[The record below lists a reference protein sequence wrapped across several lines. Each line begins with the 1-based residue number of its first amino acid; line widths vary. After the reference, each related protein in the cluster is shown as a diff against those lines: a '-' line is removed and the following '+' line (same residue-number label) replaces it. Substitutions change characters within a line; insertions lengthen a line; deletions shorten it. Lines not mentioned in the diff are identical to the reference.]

1 MQPLHPH
8 DPPTIGRFRLV
19 GRLGEDTCSRMYVAG
34 SEQYPSVSLRVVRAS
49 YSDNATFRS
58 ALTYRVEGAYELRS
72 PYVARLLD
80 ADLEHATPWVAV
92 EHHPGP
98 SLRWL
103 VETHGPLPA
112 EALQPLALTLAQGL
126 ADLHS
131 QHRTHATLSPE
142 VVLLTRQ
149 GAMLSDA
156 GFEWAATEINPH
168 LSNQGFVA
176 PEGRAAPPVDV
187 YAWAAVLVWAAGGQ
201 PTVEE
206 IDRLPLQLR
215 GLVDACLRKDPAL
228 RPTSAEL
235 VRLMGGHMGPAP
247 WPPGLAALIDRHD
260 SGTAQALAA
269 AAPRKSHKRGTF
281 LALTSGGLVLT
292 LVTAGALLWDP
303 TNKDTS
309 TTAEEATPA
318 LITDAGCL
326 DDPGFPPPSDEIDD
340 LDAMQVAFSPDG
352 DLLAVTSYNHGLTL
366 WDWREGEEI
375 ARPLSR
381 VAYSYLHF
389 APVGCQIAVSTFDQF
404 SQSDLEYTFTTTVD
418 VPSGDIGEHL
428 GPQSDRALD
437 GLEEPRYVQSFDY
450 SPSGEY
456 AIINLASDSSYEDR
470 LPDTGIID
478 METGE
483 VVDTW
488 ETEIGDSFVHAYY
501 LDEDRV
507 VTVDSHR
514 LDVRDSTTGQHQ
526 RTVRNSDSLSIDLLE
541 GSDEIVYVTPEHI
554 LRWDLETDTKINSFP
569 IPDYADREEHT
580 DHGVSNLRVD
590 AELGLLHFS
599 WGVSPAMS
607 GGGDPPPPGSDRR
620 FPNHGYLWDLETGEE
635 LGTDDITQRPMDFH
649 PEGEV
654 IASIS
659 PEGDVRLLHPETFE
673 VIRTLS

>member
-156 GFEWAATEINPH
+156 GFEWAAAEINPH

-292 LVTAGALLWDP
+292 LVTAGALLWEP

-375 ARPLSR
+375 ARPVDEKELFALGDP
-381 VAYSYLHF
+381 VF
-389 APVGCQIAVSTFDQF
+389 APVGCMVAVRTTSDQHENSSIGF
-404 SQSDLEYTFTTTVD
+404 YTTLD
-418 VPSGDIGEHL
+418 IPSGELHEHL
-428 GPQSDRALD
+428 GPQSERALD
-437 GLEEPRYVQSFDY
+437 GLVDPRAVQAVDF
-450 SPSGEY
+450 SPTGSTMLIHVE
-456 AIINLASDSSYEDR
+456 ADRSLENR
-470 LPDTGIID
+470 LPSLGVVD
-478 METGE
+478 MNTGE
-483 VVDTW
+483 LTTSWGGEVDDLIHRALFIDENRVATLGSLTVALRDLQTG
-488 ETEIGDSFVHAYY
+488 ETEHTLRNVTEYSLDVGTDGKHVVFF
-501 LDEDRV
+501 DEDHLV
-507 VTVDSHR
+507 VWNLEAQGAHVRFPVPEYHAEENSHPTD
-514 LDVRDSTTGQHQ
+514 LT
-526 RTVRNSDSLSIDLLE
+526 IDTE
-541 GSDEIVYVTPEHI
+541 S
-554 LRWDLETDTKINSFP
+554 
-569 IPDYADREEHT
+569 
-580 DHGVSNLRVD
+580 
-590 AELGLLHFS
+590 GLLHFS
-599 WGVSPAMS
+599 WAVSER
-607 GGGDPPPPGSDRR
+607 GSTPEGTDRNHQ
-620 FPNHGYLWDLETGEE
+620 NHGHLWDLETGQDFVAEN
-635 LGTDDITQRPMDFH
+635 DDLTPRPVAFH
-649 PEGEV
+649 PREEA
-654 IASIS
+654 IASIDHD
-659 PEGDVRLLHPETFE
+659 GDVRLLDPETFD
-673 VIRTLS
+673 VIHTIP

>member
-156 GFEWAATEINPH
+156 GFEWAAAEINPH

-292 LVTAGALLWDP
+292 LVTAGALLWEP

-366 WDWREGEEI
+366 WDWRQGEEI
-375 ARPLSR
+375 ARPVDEKELFALGDP
-381 VAYSYLHF
+381 VF
-389 APVGCQIAVSTFDQF
+389 APVGCMVAVRTTSDQHENSSIGF
-404 SQSDLEYTFTTTVD
+404 YTTLD
-418 VPSGDIGEHL
+418 IPSGELHEHL
-428 GPQSDRALD
+428 GPQSERALD
-437 GLEEPRYVQSFDY
+437 GLVDPRAVQAVDF
-450 SPSGEY
+450 SPTGSTMLIHVE
-456 AIINLASDSSYEDR
+456 ADRSLENR
-470 LPDTGIID
+470 LPSLGVVD
-478 METGE
+478 MNTGE
-483 VVDTW
+483 LTTSWGGEVDDLIHRALFIDENRVATLGSLTVALRDLQTG
-488 ETEIGDSFVHAYY
+488 ETEHTLRNVTEYSLDVGTDGKHVVFF
-501 LDEDRV
+501 DEDHLV
-507 VTVDSHR
+507 VWNLEAQGAHVRFPVPEYHAEENSHPTD
-514 LDVRDSTTGQHQ
+514 LT
-526 RTVRNSDSLSIDLLE
+526 IDTE
-541 GSDEIVYVTPEHI
+541 S
-554 LRWDLETDTKINSFP
+554 
-569 IPDYADREEHT
+569 
-580 DHGVSNLRVD
+580 
-590 AELGLLHFS
+590 GLLHFS
-599 WGVSPAMS
+599 WAVSER
-607 GGGDPPPPGSDRR
+607 GSTPEGTDRNHQ
-620 FPNHGYLWDLETGEE
+620 NHGHLWDLETGQDFVAEN
-635 LGTDDITQRPMDFH
+635 DDLTPRPVAFH
-649 PEGEV
+649 PREEA
-654 IASIS
+654 IASIDHD
-659 PEGDVRLLHPETFE
+659 GDVRLLDPETFD
-673 VIRTLS
+673 VIHTIP